1 MKIILPSQLEVR
13 FPVDVRGFHVA
24 LAFAVSGRNAHDVG
38 WKLAPVAHHHH
49 HAGLEAAPRYF
60 NGRGVPAAGAA
71 FGGAVRAQDF
81 GEAVVD
87 LVVLVVPLLVFQALF
102 HLRRID

>member
-1 MKIILPSQLEVR
+1 LKIILPSQLEVR

-49 HAGLEAAPRYF
+49 HAGLEAAPRHLCLPEA
-60 NGRGVPAAGAA
+60 RT
-71 FGGAVRAQDF
+71 VR
-81 GEAVVD
+81 
-87 LVVLVVPLLVFQALF
+87 VFTCMRA
-102 HLRRID
+102 RSWEWRI